1 MMKTQETDTYLS
13 SKPHGIPTVC
23 KYNSLLTI
31 LKPPTTIF
39 TIQLK
44 SQMNSINNGTIFTIH
59 ILTQD
64 MPLPEVFYLHPEK
77 TGLFHNSKESNITM
91 QLTLIDS
98 LSTSDQVIQPNSYQ
112 SMVTSIHQN
121 YTLTMDH

>member
-1 MMKTQETDTYLS
+1 M
-13 SKPHGIPTVC
+13 VC
-23 KYNSLLTI
+23 KYNSLLMI

-44 SQMNSINNGTIFTIH
+44 SQMTSINNGTMFTIH

-64 MPLPEVFYLHPEK
+64 MPLPEVSNLHPEK

-98 LSTSDQVIQPNSYQ
+98 LSSSDQVIQPNSYQ

-121 YTLTMDH
+121 YTLTKDH